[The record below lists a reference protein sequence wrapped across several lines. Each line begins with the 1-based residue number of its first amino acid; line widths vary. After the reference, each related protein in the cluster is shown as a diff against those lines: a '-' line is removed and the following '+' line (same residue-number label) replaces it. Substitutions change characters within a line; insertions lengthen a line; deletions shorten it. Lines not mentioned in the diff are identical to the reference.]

1 MYKCL
6 RVDTIESAPHTPVR
20 KTLTIKVQAGHLKI
34 LGLRVYA
41 LLMVMA

>member
-6 RVDTIESAPHTPVR
+6 RVDTIESVPVR
-20 KTLTIKVQAGHLKI
+20 KTLTFKVQAGHLKI

-41 LLMVMA
+41 FLMVMA